1 MDAAGIQSSYNVGE
15 MCIAESMGHGLM
27 EES

>member
-15 MCIAESMGHGLM
+15 MWIAELMGRGLV
-27 EES
+27 EGS